1 MYVPEMNSDA
11 SNSAGKYYV
20 YIVRCS
26 DTSYYIGSTNNL
38 ARRIKIHNDG
48 KGAKYTRSRRPV
60 HLVYHETHPS
70 KSAAL
75 RREQELKHLS
85 RAQKQ
90 TLIIDMNDQP
100 SKK

>member
-1 MYVPEMNSDA
+1 MNPEA
-11 SNSAGKYYV
+11 SKDEDQYYV

-26 DTSYYIGSTNNL
+26 DTSYYIGSTNDL
-38 ARRIKIHNDG
+38 ARRIKMHNDG

-100 SKK
+100 STK